1 MVSAAKLHL
10 KDLSSR
16 QQALTNQLDP
26 KSESKFLDFY
36 VRLIPRVLDA
46 ERCSVFILDPSN
58 DKVWLKA
65 GTALRERGIEVPVGN
80 SIVGEVIRSGKPVIT
95 TDLQSRDGAHKT
107 VDTTTGFVTREV
119 ICVPIHS
126 ADGSKV
132 TGAIQVLNRKGG
144 GRFTEDDQSF
154 LAEVGEHFQSMV
166 ESIYVGQEA
175 VSMTRSAISTASRA
189 TFISFIAIFASIF
202 AITSVQI
209 YSGMRPWFTDKA
221 KSHQYMPPDSFID
234 GKPVSR

>member
-95 TDLQSRDGAHKT
+95 TDLQSREQLDAL
-107 VDTTTGFVTREV
+107 VR
-119 ICVPIHS
+119 PS
-126 ADGSKV
+126 GS
-132 TGAIQVLNRKGG
+132 
-144 GRFTEDDQSF
+144 
-154 LAEVGEHFQSMV
+154 M
-166 ESIYVGQEA
+166 
-175 VSMTRSAISTASRA
+175 
-189 TFISFIAIFASIF
+189 
-202 AITSVQI
+202 
-209 YSGMRPWFTDKA
+209 
-221 KSHQYMPPDSFID
+221 
-234 GKPVSR
+234 